1 MFRSLFTVCGVF
13 LCVSL
18 FFFLMIRRPPRS
30 TRTDTLLPYTTLFR
44 SAAVEIGVLCEM
56 VEGVARPV
64 EAGSNIMAAIISRT
78 PIRATG
84 ASLVSPRAL
93 GCLIDGYLPPLSHAG
108 APSDRDHSGSHFSG
122 SDANMSDR

>member
-1 MFRSLFTVCGVF
+1 MRHDVDHDAMPGAHACRPGV
-13 LCVSL
+13 LHSP
-18 FFFLMIRRPPRS
+18 IG
-30 TRTDTLLPYTTLFR
+30 
-44 SAAVEIGVLCEM
+44 AAVEIGVLCEM

-93 GCLIDGYLPPLSHAG
+93 GCLIDGYLPTLSHAG
-108 APSDRDHSGSHFSG
+108 APSDRDHSDRKSTRLNSSH
-122 SDANMSDR
+122 

>member
-1 MFRSLFTVCGVF
+1 MRISDWSSDVCSSDLHDAMPGAHACRPGV
-13 LCVSL
+13 LHSP
-18 FFFLMIRRPPRS
+18 IG
-30 TRTDTLLPYTTLFR
+30 
-44 SAAVEIGVLCEM
+44 AAVEIGVLCEM

-122 SDANMSDR
+122 SDANMSAR